1 MFPST
6 EMFRCLHIQSNSP
19 NIMVTVQRIGHFCCL
34 ILLKDLAFCNAGLV
48 VTSEF
53 THQSR
58 FDNIYIPFP
67 LMTTKSVSLLKC
79 VVECQFLP
87 GCQSVR
93 YHVISR
99 ACHLLDSCLICN
111 RGQSEMGWR
120 YYCRLKDDSP
130 ISSGRYLIFLS

>member
-6 EMFRCLHIQSNSP
+6 EMFRCLHIQPNSP

-34 ILLKDLAFCNAGLV
+34 ILLKNLVFCNAGLV

>member
-1 MFPST
+1 
-6 EMFRCLHIQSNSP
+6 
-19 NIMVTVQRIGHFCCL
+19 MVTVQRIGHFCCL
-34 ILLKDLAFCNAGLV
+34 ILLKNLAFCNAGLV

>member
-6 EMFRCLHIQSNSP
+6 EMFRCLHIQPNSP

-34 ILLKDLAFCNAGLV
+34 ILLKNLAFCNAGLV

-79 VVECQFLP
+79 VVKCQFLP

-99 ACHLLDSCLICN
+99 VSFTGLLLDLQQRTVRNGLEILLSVK
-111 RGQSEMGWR
+111 R
-120 YYCRLKDDSP
+120 RLSYFV
-130 ISSGRYLIFLS
+130 G